1 MEKGKNV
8 AVYCG
13 SRYGINPAHTAF
25 AGMAGELLAKNGYT
39 MIYGGGSVGL
49 MGIAADAA
57 LAAGGKVVGIIPEVF
72 IAAEQAHR
80 LITELIEVPDLMA
93 RKRKMIEAGDAFLIL
108 PGGFGTLEE
117 FADTAVHYHIY
128 TEETNRPPI
137 IIANIEGI
145 YDPLA
150 RFLKTGNLQNLS
162 LPMNGKTSISSAPS
176 KSFFL
181 FFPEKENPYACLAAG
196 IFICPDFGVHRNFQ
210 TFPLILF
217 SFCTSFCSKD
227 LPFILYACFFLLLFI
242 FSQTIP
248 CKNG

>member
-8 AVYCG
+8 SVYCG

-145 YDPLA
+145 YDPLRA
-150 RFLKTGNLQNLS
+150 LFENWKSAEFITADEWENIHF
-162 LPMNGKTSISSAPS
+162 ISSI
-176 KSFFL
+176 
-181 FFPEKENPYACLAAG
+181 KELL
-196 IFICPDFGVHRNFQ
+196 
-210 TFPLILF
+210 PLRRQRQMCIRD
-217 SFCTSFCSKD
+217 SCTSFCSKD

>member
-8 AVYCG
+8 SVYCG

-108 PGGFGTLEE
+108 PGGFGTLE
-117 FADTAVHYHIY
+117 
-128 TEETNRPPI
+128 
-137 IIANIEGI
+137 
-145 YDPLA
+145 
-150 RFLKTGNLQNLS
+150 
-162 LPMNGKTSISSAPS
+162 
-176 KSFFL
+176 
-181 FFPEKENPYACLAAG
+181 
-196 IFICPDFGVHRNFQ
+196 
-210 TFPLILF
+210 
-217 SFCTSFCSKD
+217 
-227 LPFILYACFFLLLFI
+227 
-242 FSQTIP
+242 
-248 CKNG
+248 

>member
-8 AVYCG
+8 SVYCG

-72 IAAEQAHR
+72 IAAE
-80 LITELIEVPDLMA
+80 
-93 RKRKMIEAGDAFLIL
+93 AGDAFLIL

-145 YDPLA
+145 YDPLRA
-150 RFLKTGNLQNLS
+150 LFENWKSAEFITADEWENIHFINSIKEL
-162 LPMNGKTSISSAPS
+162 LP
-176 KSFFL
+176 L
-181 FFPEKENPYACLAAG
+181 
-196 IFICPDFGVHRNFQ
+196 
-210 TFPLILF
+210 
-217 SFCTSFCSKD
+217 
-227 LPFILYACFFLLLFI
+227 LP
-242 FSQTIP
+242 
-248 CKNG
+248 

>member
-145 YDPLA
+145 YDPLRA
-150 RFLKTGNLQNLS
+150 LFENWKSAEFITADEWENIHF
-162 LPMNGKTSISSAPS
+162 ISSIKELLPLLPS
-176 KSFFL
+176 KGNSLRLSCGRHFYLSGFRCPQE
-181 FFPEKENPYACLAAG
+181 FPNIPSH
-196 IFICPDFGVHRNFQ
+196 FV
-210 TFPLILF
+210 
-217 SFCTSFCSKD
+217 
-227 LPFILYACFFLLLFI
+227 FILYIFLFQRLAFHFIRLLLFTIIYI
-242 FSQTIP
+242 FSDNTL
-248 CKNG
+248 

>member
-8 AVYCG
+8 SVYCG

-137 IIANIEGI
+137 IIANIVGK
-145 YDPLA
+145 YPFHQFHQRA
-150 RFLKTGNLQNLS
+150 SSSSSLKRKILTPVLRQ
-162 LPMNGKTSISSAPS
+162 A
-176 KSFFL
+176 FL
-181 FFPEKENPYACLAAG
+181 FVRISVSTGISKHSLSFCFHSVHFSVPETY
-196 IFICPDFGVHRNFQ
+196 
-210 TFPLILF
+210 F
-217 SFCTSFCSKD
+217 SFYTPASFYYYLYFLRQYLVKTDNSVLYT
-227 LPFILYACFFLLLFI
+227 LPLCY
-242 FSQTIP
+242 
-248 CKNG
+248 N

>member
-108 PGGFGTLEE
+108 PGGF
-117 FADTAVHYHIY
+117 
-128 TEETNRPPI
+128 
-137 IIANIEGI
+137 
-145 YDPLA
+145 
-150 RFLKTGNLQNLS
+150 
-162 LPMNGKTSISSAPS
+162 
-176 KSFFL
+176 
-181 FFPEKENPYACLAAG
+181 
-196 IFICPDFGVHRNFQ
+196 VHRNFQ

-227 LPFILYACFFLLLFI
+227 LPFILYACLFLLLFI

>member
-8 AVYCG
+8 SVYCG
-13 SRYGINPAHTAF
+13 SRHGINPAHTAF

-117 FADTAVHYHIY
+117 FADTATHYRIY
-128 TEETNRPPI
+128 AEEADRPPI

-145 YDPLA
+145 YDPLRA
-150 RFLKTGNLQNLS
+150 LFENWKSAEFITADEWENIHFINSIKEL
-162 LPMNGKTSISSAPS
+162 LP
-176 KSFFL
+176 L
-181 FFPEKENPYACLAAG
+181 
-196 IFICPDFGVHRNFQ
+196 
-210 TFPLILF
+210 
-217 SFCTSFCSKD
+217 
-227 LPFILYACFFLLLFI
+227 LP
-242 FSQTIP
+242 
-248 CKNG
+248 

>member
-8 AVYCG
+8 SVYCG

-25 AGMAGELLAKNGYT
+25 AGMAGELLGKNGYT

-145 YDPLA
+145 YDPLRA
-150 RFLKTGNLQNLS
+150 LFENWKSAEFITADEWENIHFINSIKEL
-162 LPMNGKTSISSAPS
+162 LP
-176 KSFFL
+176 L
-181 FFPEKENPYACLAAG
+181 
-196 IFICPDFGVHRNFQ
+196 
-210 TFPLILF
+210 
-217 SFCTSFCSKD
+217 
-227 LPFILYACFFLLLFI
+227 LP
-242 FSQTIP
+242 
-248 CKNG
+248 

>member
-8 AVYCG
+8 SVYCG

-93 RKRKMIEAGDAFLIL
+93 RKRKMIEAGDAFLI
-108 PGGFGTLEE
+108 
-117 FADTAVHYHIY
+117 HYHIY

-145 YDPLA
+145 YDPLRA
-150 RFLKTGNLQNLS
+150 LFENWKSAEFITADEWENIHFINSIKEL
-162 LPMNGKTSISSAPS
+162 LP
-176 KSFFL
+176 L
-181 FFPEKENPYACLAAG
+181 
-196 IFICPDFGVHRNFQ
+196 
-210 TFPLILF
+210 
-217 SFCTSFCSKD
+217 
-227 LPFILYACFFLLLFI
+227 LP
-242 FSQTIP
+242 
-248 CKNG
+248 

>member
-8 AVYCG
+8 SVYCG
-13 SRYGINPAHTAF
+13 SRYGINPAQTAF

-117 FADTAVHYHIY
+117 FAELGSY
-128 TEETNRPPI
+128 
-137 IIANIEGI
+137 
-145 YDPLA
+145 L
-150 RFLKTGNLQNLS
+150 GNQNLNQQLLS
-162 LPMNGKTSISSAPS
+162 LEQYRSRLHASLLEQQKLKPKYIKLYPVMGG
-176 KSFFL
+176 
-181 FFPEKENPYACLAAG
+181 CLG
-196 IFICPDFGVHRNFQ
+196 
-210 TFPLILF
+210 LIL
-217 SFCTSFCSKD
+217 CM
-227 LPFILYACFFLLLFI
+227 LMV
-242 FSQTIP
+242 
-248 CKNG
+248 

>member
-39 MIYGGGSVGL
+39 MIYGGGS
-49 MGIAADAA
+49 
-57 LAAGGKVVGIIPEVF
+57 VGIIPEVF

-145 YDPLA
+145 YDPLRA
-150 RFLKTGNLQNLS
+150 LFENWKSAEFITADEWENIHF
-162 LPMNGKTSISSAPS
+162 ISSI
-176 KSFFL
+176 
-181 FFPEKENPYACLAAG
+181 KELL
-196 IFICPDFGVHRNFQ
+196 
-210 TFPLILF
+210 PL
-217 SFCTSFCSKD
+217 
-227 LPFILYACFFLLLFI
+227 LP
-242 FSQTIP
+242 
-248 CKNG
+248 

>member
-8 AVYCG
+8 SVYCG

-145 YDPLA
+145 YDPLRA
-150 RFLKTGNLQNLS
+150 LFENWKSAEFITADEWENIHFIN
-162 LPMNGKTSISSAPS
+162 SI
-176 KSFFL
+176 K
-181 FFPEKENPYACLAAG
+181 EKENPYACLAAG
-196 IFICPDFGVHRNFQ
+196 IFICPDFGVHRNFE

>member
-8 AVYCG
+8 SVYCG

-93 RKRKMIEAGDAFLIL
+93 RKRKMIEAGDDHRHRCELHL
-108 PGGFGTLEE
+108 R
-117 FADTAVHYHIY
+117 VHHQG
-128 TEETNRPPI
+128 ERQ
-137 IIANIEGI
+137 
-145 YDPLA
+145 D
-150 RFLKTGNLQNLS
+150 
-162 LPMNGKTSISSAPS
+162 
-176 KSFFL
+176 
-181 FFPEKENPYACLAAG
+181 
-196 IFICPDFGVHRNFQ
+196 
-210 TFPLILF
+210 
-217 SFCTSFCSKD
+217 
-227 LPFILYACFFLLLFI
+227 
-242 FSQTIP
+242 
-248 CKNG
+248 

>member
-162 LPMNGKTSISSAPS
+162 LPMNGKISISSIPS

-181 FFPEKENPYACLAAG
+181 FFPEK
-196 IFICPDFGVHRNFQ
+196 
-210 TFPLILF
+210 
-217 SFCTSFCSKD
+217 
-227 LPFILYACFFLLLFI
+227 
-242 FSQTIP
+242 
-248 CKNG
+248 

>member
-1 MEKGKNV
+1 
-8 AVYCG
+8 
-13 SRYGINPAHTAF
+13 
-25 AGMAGELLAKNGYT
+25 MAGELLAKNGYT

-93 RKRKMIEAGDAFLIL
+93 RKRKMIEAGDAFLSSRRIRD
-108 PGGFGTLEE
+108 TEE

-145 YDPLA
+145 YDPLRA
-150 RFLKTGNLQNLS
+150 HF
-162 LPMNGKTSISSAPS
+162 
-176 KSFFL
+176 
-181 FFPEKENPYACLAAG
+181 
-196 IFICPDFGVHRNFQ
+196 
-210 TFPLILF
+210 
-217 SFCTSFCSKD
+217 
-227 LPFILYACFFLLLFI
+227 
-242 FSQTIP
+242 
-248 CKNG
+248 

>member
-93 RKRKMIEAGDAFLIL
+93 RKRK
-108 PGGFGTLEE
+108 
-117 FADTAVHYHIY
+117 
-128 TEETNRPPI
+128 
-137 IIANIEGI
+137 
-145 YDPLA
+145 
-150 RFLKTGNLQNLS
+150 
-162 LPMNGKTSISSAPS
+162 
-176 KSFFL
+176 
-181 FFPEKENPYACLAAG
+181 
-196 IFICPDFGVHRNFQ
+196 
-210 TFPLILF
+210 
-217 SFCTSFCSKD
+217 
-227 LPFILYACFFLLLFI
+227 
-242 FSQTIP
+242 
-248 CKNG
+248 

>member
-80 LITELIEVPDLMA
+80 LITELIEVPDLM
-93 RKRKMIEAGDAFLIL
+93 
-108 PGGFGTLEE
+108 
-117 FADTAVHYHIY
+117 
-128 TEETNRPPI
+128 
-137 IIANIEGI
+137 
-145 YDPLA
+145 
-150 RFLKTGNLQNLS
+150 LS
-162 LPMNGKTSISSAPS
+162 LIH
-176 KSFFL
+176 
-181 FFPEKENPYACLAAG
+181 
-196 IFICPDFGVHRNFQ
+196 I
-210 TFPLILF
+210 
-217 SFCTSFCSKD
+217 
-227 LPFILYACFFLLLFI
+227 
-242 FSQTIP
+242 
-248 CKNG
+248 